1 MTAQNIASGQGDNN
15 ATALIDDAQRENR
28 SMLSLCSPSTILIG
42 LLLFIP
48 VGWLFWLS
56 LLNTGGEL
64 TIANY
69 ERLFSPVYIKTF
81 TTTFKISFFVT
92 FLCIALGYPLAYMI
106 SQLPKKWAAFCM
118 VFVLLPFWTSLL
130 VRTYAWLVLLQK
142 KGLINTW
149 LVDLGIIDDPLRLV
163 HNMTGTMIGMT
174 QIMLPF
180 LILPLYASMTAIDRD
195 LMKAASN
202 CGASPSKAFWQIF
215 FPLSVPGLAA
225 GVTLVFVLCLGF
237 YVTPAL
243 LGGGKVQMWAM
254 RIESNVALYANWGAA
269 SSLGVVL
276 LFVTLAVLYLFSRL
290 FRLDAMY
297 GGK

>member
-1 MTAQNIASGQGDNN
+1 MSERPAMSDNN
-15 ATALIDDAQRENR
+15 AEALIVDERRERR
-28 SMLSLCSPSTILIG
+28 SVMSLSSPSTILIG

-56 LLNTGGEL
+56 LLDSTGAL
-64 TIANY
+64 TSANY
-69 ERLFSPVYIKTF
+69 TRLLTPVYVKTF
-81 TTTFKISFFVT
+81 QATFKISIIVT
-92 FLCIALGYPLAYMI
+92 LLCIVLGYPLAYMI
-106 SQLPKKWAAFCM
+106 SQLPKRWAAFCM
-118 VFVLLPFWTSLL
+118 AFVLLPFWTSLL
-130 VRTYAWLVLLQK
+130 VRTYAWLVLLQRR
-142 KGLINTW
+142 GIVNSW
-149 LVDLGIIDDPLRLV
+149 LVDMGIVDTPLQLI
-163 HNMTGTMIGMT
+163 HNLTGTLIGMT
-174 QIMLPF
+174 HIMLPF
-180 LILPLYASMTAIDRD
+180 LILPLYAAMTSIDKD
-195 LMKAASN
+195 YMKAAAN
-202 CGASPSKAFWQIF
+202 CGASPSKAFWQVF

-276 LFVTLAVLYLFSRL
+276 LVVTFGVLYLFSRM
-290 FRLDAMY
+290 FRLDAIY